1 MKRTLLAASLMLT
14 VSLSH
19 AGTSM
24 SQSNAFT
31 YQGQLS
37 ASGSAANGNY
47 DMTFALFDA
56 ATGGNQVGATVLAS
70 QYPVAAGLF
79 TIDLKFPGAFT
90 GQQLWT
96 EVTIN
101 GETLTP
107 RQPVN
112 AVPVTSFALTG
123 TMGPMGSTGATGA
136 TGLTGAT
143 GPSGDVGATG
153 ATGTTGAAG
162 APGTPGGTGA
172 TGPAGLA
179 GTAPFK
185 FDSLVNLDDYL
196 TINALLPPTIAPG
209 SVFTMVVHLDSRSD
223 QSPGAGGLPGN
234 MAGHGIAFLC
244 TGPNN
249 SGQLYDLGPWA
260 MTGPVGPAGPT
271 GPTGGTGPTG
281 PTGPAG

>member
-24 SQSNAFT
+24 SQSSAFT

-37 ASGSAANGNY
+37 ASGSPANGNY

-56 ATGGNQVGATVLAS
+56 ATGGNQVGTTILAS

-96 EVTIN
+96 EVSIS

-112 AVPVTSFALTG
+112 AVPVASFALTG
-123 TMGPMGSTGATGA
+123 TIGPMGPTGATGTA
-136 TGLTGAT
+136 GLTGAT
-143 GPSGDVGATG
+143 GPTG
-153 ATGTTGAAG
+153 SVGAAG
-162 APGTPGGTGA
+162 ATGNVGVTGASGTPGSTGA
-172 TGPAGLA
+172 TGPTGPS

-185 FDSLVNLDDYL
+185 FDTLVNLDDYR
-196 TINALLPPTIAPG
+196 TINALLPPALAPG

-223 QSPGAGGLPGN
+223 QSPGAGGLPGDV
-234 MAGHGIAFLC
+234 AGHGLAFLC

-249 SGQLYDLGPWA
+249 SGQWYDLGSWV
-260 MTGPVGPAGPT
+260 MTAPVGSAGPT
-271 GPTGGTGPTG
+271 GPAGATGPTG